1 VVDVAEVGARD
12 ARSDSE
18 VDDEMRDQVARMPF
32 TPVILLVRGAIER
45 LGTIAAGITQENAE
59 PALPDWLVQALVR
72 VVGMPHTEVDTLSE
86 PDAQRIS
93 RNGSQND

>member
-1 VVDVAEVGARD
+1 MPARSTGIPSPGRPPGRRRRRGRGAGAR
-12 ARSDSE
+12 SNSE
-18 VDDEMRDQVARMPF
+18 VDDEMRDRVARMPS
-32 TPVILLVRGAIER
+32 TPG
-45 LGTIAAGITQENAE
+45 NAE

-72 VVGMPHTEVDTLSE
+72 VVGTPRTEVDRLSE